1 MKPKIIGELTA
12 EKKARLDNIQAWID
26 FYMYHSR
33 YSKYWKEHV
42 IRFVNEY
49 EAILDSDV

>member
-1 MKPKIIGELTA
+1 MTKIIGPVEPK
-12 EKKARLDNIQAWID
+12 KKAQLDNIQVWID

-33 YSKYWKEHV
+33 YSKYWKAHV

-49 EAILDSDV
+49 EAILDGAE